1 MKSTHNEKLTV
12 QFTGLTLTQKE
23 TLQQMFAYMLKC
35 SAIGATR
42 TISFL
47 WDAGWGMHAN
57 ILFGKT
63 AFNDDTPEKC
73 KVPMRVLGDS
83 EDSAYFDLS
92 EGRIARC
99 EVIKK

>member
-1 MKSTHNEKLTV
+1 MKNQKTLTI
-12 QFTGLTLTQKE
+12 QFTNLTPIQKE
-23 TLQQMFAYMLKC
+23 TLQQMFAYMQKC
-35 SAIGATR
+35 SLVGATR

-47 WDAGWGMHAN
+47 WDAGWGMHSN

-73 KVPMRVLGDS
+73 NVGLAVLGDS
-83 EDSAYFDLS
+83 EGSKYFDLT
-92 EGRIARC
+92 EGYIGLC